1 MDFEHDAHKEIY
13 EKVGGYLKESFGDK
27 GFIAPPDAPLYIGGE
42 GSAMIQ
48 VVVYPWGSDDAI
60 VNVRSWCVMDMGEM
74 PPECMKF
81 LLSESFTFRFGAFSL
96 DPEGDIV
103 FEHTI
108 PGRNLDRAELD
119 ASVNA
124 VRSTANEYDDRI
136 IREWG
141 GVTAREKAM
150 NAAREAGI
158 TS

>member
-1 MDFEHDAHKEIY
+1 MDFEHDAHKDAY
-13 EKVGGYLKESFGDK
+13 EKVGKYLKESFGSE
-27 GFIAPPDAPLYIGGE
+27 GFHAVEDAPLYIGGE

-48 VVVYPWGSDDAI
+48 VVVYPWGSDDAT
-60 VNVRSWCVMDMGEM
+60 VSVRSWCVMDMGEM

-81 LLSESFTFRFGAFSL
+81 LLTESFTFRFGSFSV
-96 DPEGDIV
+96 DPDGDIV

-108 PGRNLDRAELD
+108 PARSLDRGELE

-150 NAAREAGI
+150 TAAKEAGI
-158 TS
+158 VP